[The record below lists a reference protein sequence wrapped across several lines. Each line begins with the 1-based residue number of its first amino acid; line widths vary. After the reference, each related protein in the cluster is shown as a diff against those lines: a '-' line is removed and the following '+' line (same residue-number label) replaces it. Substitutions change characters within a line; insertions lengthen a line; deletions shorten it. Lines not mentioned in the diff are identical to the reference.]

1 MLAIRGNHIS
11 MIFQEPMTALN
22 PVFTVGHQLMEVYQT
37 HRHHGRDE
45 ARRSSIEMLARVGVP
60 APERRVREYPYQLSG
75 GMRQRVMI
83 AMALACRPALLL
95 ADEPTTALDVSIQA
109 QILEL
114 MLQLRREL
122 NTAIVLITHDLGVV
136 AEATQR
142 VAVMY
147 TGKIM
152 EEASTVELF
161 DRPLHPYTRGLMAS
175 VPRAEATFET
185 EALQSAI
192 DMLATVGVP
201 APERRVR
208 EYPYQLSGGMRQRV
222 MIAMA
227 LACRPALL
235 LADEPTTA
243 LDVSIQ
249 AQIIE
254 LMTALKEEL
263 NTAILLI
270 THDLGVVAE
279 ITRRV
284 AVMYTGRIME
294 EASTLDLFDA
304 PLHPYTRGLL
314 TSIPRA
320 DASFETGSLTEIK
333 GVVPSVAD
341 LPPGCHFEP
350 RCPEAIDICRA
361 QAPVLEEARPGH
373 RVACWRA
380 AHA

>member
-1 MLAIRGNHIS
+1 MDGVSLQVGEGEVLGIVGESGCGKSVLALSILRLLPMPPAFFGGGEIRFQDQDLLAFSSDEIRGVRGNRIS

-22 PVFTVGHQLMEVYQT
+22 PVFTVGSQMMEVFRV
-37 HRHHGRDE
+37 HRNMGRADALE
-45 ARRSSIEMLARVGVP
+45 NAVEMLATVGVP
-60 APERRVREYPYQLSG
+60 APERRIREYPYQLSG

-114 MLQLRREL
+114 M
-122 NTAIVLITHDLGVV
+122 A
-136 AEATQR
+136 
-142 VAVMY
+142 
-147 TGKIM
+147 
-152 EEASTVELF
+152 
-161 DRPLHPYTRGLMAS
+161 
-175 VPRAEATFET
+175 
-185 EALQSAI
+185 
-192 DMLATVGVP
+192 
-201 APERRVR
+201 
-208 EYPYQLSGGMRQRV
+208 
-222 MIAMA
+222 
-227 LACRPALL
+227 
-235 LADEPTTA
+235 
-243 LDVSIQ
+243 
-249 AQIIE
+249 
-254 LMTALKEEL
+254 ALKAEL

-279 ITRRV
+279 VTRRV

-294 EASTLDLFDA
+294 EAPTLDLFDT

-320 DASFETGSLTEIK
+320 DASFEIESLTEIK

-350 RCPEAIDICRA
+350 RCPVAMDICRT
-361 QAPVLEEARPGH
+361 QAPALEEARPGH
-373 RVACWRA
+373 RVACWGA

>member
-1 MLAIRGNHIS
+1 MTLLQINNLQTFFRTPQGIARAVDGVSLQVGEGQVLGIVGESGCGKSVLALSILRLLAMPPAFFAGGEIRFQGQNLLTSGPEEIRGIRGNRIS
-11 MIFQEPMTALN
+11 MIFQEPMAALN
-22 PVFTVGHQLMEVYQT
+22 PVFTVGNQMMEVFRV
-37 HRHHGRDE
+37 HRSMGRAE
-45 ARRSSIEMLARVGVP
+45 ALENAVEMLTKVGVP
-60 APERRVREYPYQLSG
+60 APERR
-75 GMRQRVMI
+75 I
-83 AMALACRPALLL
+83 
-95 ADEPTTALDVSIQA
+95 
-109 QILEL
+109 
-114 MLQLRREL
+114 
-122 NTAIVLITHDLGVV
+122 
-136 AEATQR
+136 
-142 VAVMY
+142 
-147 TGKIM
+147 
-152 EEASTVELF
+152 
-161 DRPLHPYTRGLMAS
+161 
-175 VPRAEATFET
+175 
-185 EALQSAI
+185 
-192 DMLATVGVP
+192 
-201 APERRVR
+201 R

-284 AVMYTGRIME
+284 AVMYTGKIME
-294 EASTLDLFDA
+294 EAPTLDLFDA

-320 DASFETGSLTEIK
+320 DASFEIESLTEIK
-333 GVVPSVAD
+333 GVVPSVAA

-350 RCPEAIDICRA
+350 RCPEAIDICRI
-361 QAPVLEEARPGH
+361 QAPALEEARPGH

>member
-1 MLAIRGNHIS
+1 MTLLQINNLQTFFRTPQGVARAVDGVSLQVGEGEVLGIVGESGCGKSVLALSILRLLPMPPAFFGGGEIRFQDQDLLTSSSEEIRGIRGNRIS

-22 PVFTVGHQLMEVYQT
+22 PVFTVGNQMMEVFRV
-37 HRHHGRDE
+37 HRRMGRAD
-45 ARRSSIEMLARVGVP
+45 ALGNAVEMLAKVGVP
-60 APERRVREYPYQLSG
+60 APERRIREYPYQLSG
-75 GMRQRVMI
+75 GLRQRVMI

-114 MLQLRREL
+114 M
-122 NTAIVLITHDLGVV
+122 
-136 AEATQR
+136 
-142 VAVMY
+142 
-147 TGKIM
+147 TG
-152 EEASTVELF
+152 
-161 DRPLHPYTRGLMAS
+161 
-175 VPRAEATFET
+175 
-185 EALQSAI
+185 
-192 DMLATVGVP
+192 
-201 APERRVR
+201 
-208 EYPYQLSGGMRQRV
+208 
-222 MIAMA
+222 
-227 LACRPALL
+227 
-235 LADEPTTA
+235 
-243 LDVSIQ
+243 
-249 AQIIE
+249 
-254 LMTALKEEL
+254 LKAEL

-294 EASTLDLFDA
+294 EAPTLDLFDA

-320 DASFETGSLTEIK
+320 DASFEIDSLTEIK
-333 GVVPSVAD
+333 GVVPSAAA

-350 RCPEAIDICRA
+350 RCPEAMDICRTR
-361 QAPVLEEARPGH
+361 APALEEARPGH

>member
-1 MLAIRGNHIS
+1 MTLLQINNLQTFFRTPQGVARAVDGVSLQVGEGEVLGIVGESGCGKSVLALSILRLLPMPPAFFGGGEIRFQDKDLLAFSSDEIRGIRGNRIS

-22 PVFTVGHQLMEVYQT
+22 PVFTVGNQMMEVFRV
-37 HRHHGRDE
+37 HRSMGRADALE
-45 ARRSSIEMLARVGVP
+45 KAVEMLAKVGVP
-60 APERRVREYPYQLSG
+60 APERRIREYPYQLSG

-114 MLQLRREL
+114 M
-122 NTAIVLITHDLGVV
+122 
-136 AEATQR
+136 
-142 VAVMY
+142 
-147 TGKIM
+147 TG
-152 EEASTVELF
+152 
-161 DRPLHPYTRGLMAS
+161 
-175 VPRAEATFET
+175 
-185 EALQSAI
+185 
-192 DMLATVGVP
+192 
-201 APERRVR
+201 
-208 EYPYQLSGGMRQRV
+208 
-222 MIAMA
+222 
-227 LACRPALL
+227 
-235 LADEPTTA
+235 
-243 LDVSIQ
+243 
-249 AQIIE
+249 
-254 LMTALKEEL
+254 LKAEL

-294 EASTLDLFDA
+294 EAPTIDLFDA

-320 DASFETGSLTEIK
+320 DASFEIDSLTEIK
-333 GVVPSVAD
+333 GVVPSAAA

-350 RCPEAIDICRA
+350 RCPEAIPICRT
-361 QAPVLEEARPGH
+361 QAPPLEEARPGH

>member
-1 MLAIRGNHIS
+1 MPLLQINNLQTFFRTPQGVARAVDGVSLQVGEGEVLGIVGESGCGKSVLALSILRLLPMPPAFFGGGEIRFQDKDLLAFSSDEIRGIRGDRIS

-22 PVFTVGHQLMEVYQT
+22 PVFTVGNQMMEVFRV
-37 HRHHGRDE
+37 HRSMGRADALE
-45 ARRSSIEMLARVGVP
+45 KAVEMLAKVGVP
-60 APERRVREYPYQLSG
+60 APERRIREYPYQLSG

-83 AMALACRPALLL
+83 AMALACRPVLLL

-114 MLQLRREL
+114 M
-122 NTAIVLITHDLGVV
+122 
-136 AEATQR
+136 
-142 VAVMY
+142 
-147 TGKIM
+147 TG
-152 EEASTVELF
+152 
-161 DRPLHPYTRGLMAS
+161 
-175 VPRAEATFET
+175 
-185 EALQSAI
+185 
-192 DMLATVGVP
+192 
-201 APERRVR
+201 
-208 EYPYQLSGGMRQRV
+208 
-222 MIAMA
+222 
-227 LACRPALL
+227 
-235 LADEPTTA
+235 
-243 LDVSIQ
+243 
-249 AQIIE
+249 
-254 LMTALKEEL
+254 LKAEL

-294 EASTLDLFDA
+294 EAPTLDLFDV

-320 DASFETGSLTEIK
+320 DASFETESLTEIK
-333 GVVPSVAD
+333 GVVPSVAA

-350 RCPEAIDICRA
+350 RCPEAIPICRT
-361 QAPVLEEARPGH
+361 QAPPLEEARPGH

>member
-1 MLAIRGNHIS
+1 MPLLQINNLQTFFRTPQGVARAVDGVSLQVGEGEVLGIVGESGCGKSVLALSILRLLPMPPAFFGGGEIRFQDKDLLAFSSDEIRGIRGDRIS

-22 PVFTVGHQLMEVYQT
+22 PVFTVGNQMMEVFRV
-37 HRHHGRDE
+37 HRSMGRADALE
-45 ARRSSIEMLARVGVP
+45 KAVEMLAKVGVP
-60 APERRVREYPYQLSG
+60 APERRIREYPYQLSG

-114 MLQLRREL
+114 M
-122 NTAIVLITHDLGVV
+122 
-136 AEATQR
+136 
-142 VAVMY
+142 
-147 TGKIM
+147 TG
-152 EEASTVELF
+152 
-161 DRPLHPYTRGLMAS
+161 
-175 VPRAEATFET
+175 
-185 EALQSAI
+185 
-192 DMLATVGVP
+192 
-201 APERRVR
+201 
-208 EYPYQLSGGMRQRV
+208 
-222 MIAMA
+222 
-227 LACRPALL
+227 
-235 LADEPTTA
+235 
-243 LDVSIQ
+243 
-249 AQIIE
+249 
-254 LMTALKEEL
+254 LKAEL

-294 EASTLDLFDA
+294 EAPTLDLFDT

-320 DASFETGSLTEIK
+320 DASFEIDSLTEIK
-333 GVVPSVAD
+333 GVVPSAAA

-350 RCPEAIDICRA
+350 RCPEAIPICRT
-361 QAPVLEEARPGH
+361 QAPPLEEARPGH

>member
-1 MLAIRGNHIS
+1 VTLLQIDNLKTFFHSRRGLARAVDGVSLRVDEGEVVGIVGESGCGKSVLALSILKLLPVPPAFFEGGRILFMGQDLLASSQETIMGIRGNRIS

-22 PVFTVGHQLMEVYQT
+22 PVFTVGNQLTEVFRV
-37 HRHHGRDE
+37 HRGLERAE
-45 ARRSSIEMLARVGVP
+45 ALQKAVDMLARVGVP

-114 MLQLRREL
+114 M
-122 NTAIVLITHDLGVV
+122 
-136 AEATQR
+136 
-142 VAVMY
+142 
-147 TGKIM
+147 TG
-152 EEASTVELF
+152 
-161 DRPLHPYTRGLMAS
+161 
-175 VPRAEATFET
+175 
-185 EALQSAI
+185 
-192 DMLATVGVP
+192 
-201 APERRVR
+201 
-208 EYPYQLSGGMRQRV
+208 
-222 MIAMA
+222 
-227 LACRPALL
+227 
-235 LADEPTTA
+235 
-243 LDVSIQ
+243 
-249 AQIIE
+249 
-254 LMTALKEEL
+254 LKAEL

-294 EASTLDLFDA
+294 EAPTLDLFDT

-320 DASFETGSLTEIK
+320 DASFEIDSLTEIK
-333 GVVPSVAD
+333 GVVPSAAA

-350 RCPEAIDICRA
+350 RCPEAIPICRT
-361 QAPVLEEARPGH
+361 QAPPLEEARPGH

>member
-1 MLAIRGNHIS
+1 MPDHGLRRRFSTPYVKEWMVSARMLSIRNLKTYFRTPKGLARAVDGVSLDIGAGEVVGVVGESGCGKSVMALSILGLLPRPPAFFAGGEIMFNDQDLLKFTPDEMRRLRGNQIS
-11 MIFQEPMTALN
+11 MIFQEPMSALN
-22 PVFTVGHQLMEVYQT
+22 PVFTVGNQLQEVFQV
-37 HRHHGRDE
+37 HRNLGRAAALQHAID
-45 ARRSSIEMLARVGVP
+45 MLAKVGVP

-114 MLQLRREL
+114 M
-122 NTAIVLITHDLGVV
+122 A
-136 AEATQR
+136 
-142 VAVMY
+142 
-147 TGKIM
+147 
-152 EEASTVELF
+152 
-161 DRPLHPYTRGLMAS
+161 
-175 VPRAEATFET
+175 
-185 EALQSAI
+185 
-192 DMLATVGVP
+192 
-201 APERRVR
+201 
-208 EYPYQLSGGMRQRV
+208 
-222 MIAMA
+222 
-227 LACRPALL
+227 
-235 LADEPTTA
+235 
-243 LDVSIQ
+243 
-249 AQIIE
+249 
-254 LMTALKEEL
+254 ALKEEL

-294 EASTLDLFDA
+294 EAPTLDLFDA

-320 DASFETGSLTEIK
+320 DASFETESLTEIK
-333 GVVPSVAD
+333 GVVPSAAE

-350 RCPEAIDICRA
+350 RCPQAIGVCRA
-361 QAPVLEEARPGH
+361 QAPALEEARPGH
-373 RVACWRA
+373 WVACWCWRA

>member
-1 MLAIRGNHIS
+1 MPLLQINNLQTFFRTPQGVARAVDGVSLQVGEGEVLGIVGESGCGKSVLALSILRLLPMPPAFFGGGEIRFQDKDLLAFSSDEIRGVRGNRIS

-22 PVFTVGHQLMEVYQT
+22 PVFTVVNQMMEVFRV
-37 HRHHGRDE
+37 HRSMGRADALE
-45 ARRSSIEMLARVGVP
+45 KAVEMLAKVGVP
-60 APERRVREYPYQLSG
+60 APERRIREYPYQLSG

-114 MLQLRREL
+114 M
-122 NTAIVLITHDLGVV
+122 
-136 AEATQR
+136 
-142 VAVMY
+142 
-147 TGKIM
+147 TG
-152 EEASTVELF
+152 
-161 DRPLHPYTRGLMAS
+161 
-175 VPRAEATFET
+175 
-185 EALQSAI
+185 
-192 DMLATVGVP
+192 
-201 APERRVR
+201 
-208 EYPYQLSGGMRQRV
+208 
-222 MIAMA
+222 
-227 LACRPALL
+227 
-235 LADEPTTA
+235 
-243 LDVSIQ
+243 
-249 AQIIE
+249 
-254 LMTALKEEL
+254 LKAEL

-294 EASTLDLFDA
+294 EAPTLDLFDT

-320 DASFETGSLTEIK
+320 DASFEIDSLTEIK
-333 GVVPSVAD
+333 GVVPSAAA

-350 RCPEAIDICRA
+350 RCPEAIPICRT
-361 QAPVLEEARPGH
+361 QAPPLEEARPGH